1 MLYFE
6 PGIIREEE
14 YINKVSCMNAGRL
27 RLSICHR
34 LAQGGRQGDE
44 MGPGVRGGEGAL
56 LAPGAAGPAA
66 GGGGWCLEKRV
77 TGK

>member
-1 MLYFE
+1 
-6 PGIIREEE
+6 
-14 YINKVSCMNAGRL
+14 MNAGRL

-34 LAQGGRQGDE
+34 LAQGGWRGDE
-44 MGPGVRGGEGAL
+44 MGPGVRGGEGAQL
-56 LAPGAAGPAA
+56 TPGAAGPAA